1 MNSEAILYLSDCV
14 DEVVLYGETK
24 IDQKGADY
32 LIEAVNNLKWYEESM
47 PESLPKYQGR
57 KAIPCLVVVAPPP
70 SRPGRKPRV
79 TVCQR
84 QWNSWMQRWEWSRGL
99 KVIKW
104 REVPEV

>member
-1 MNSEAILYLSDCV
+1 MESEAILYLSDCV

-24 IDQKGADY
+24 IDQKGVDY
-32 LIEAVNNLKWYEESM
+32 LIEAVNNLKWYETSM
-47 PESLPKYQGR
+47 PEGLPKNVGR

-84 QWNSWMQRWEWSRGL
+84 QWNQWRERWEWSRGL
-99 KVIKW
+99 RVIKW
-104 REVPEV
+104 RELPDV